1 MKSTG
6 IVRKLDNLGRIVLP
20 KELRDTMEIEEK
32 DPIEFLIDNTRGT
45 IVLRKYQDRLCIFC
59 GSPDNLF
66 LYRDRLICQ
75 SCSVSFSNEGSKQT
89 STHAYILNQDTQTEV
104 KQVRRKANS
113 MERLLILL
121 KENPKASQKELSR
134 LLDLSQ
140 GRVSQLLKEVKSKS
154 IEA

>member
-32 DPIEFLIDNTRGT
+32 DPIEFFIDNTRGT

-59 GSPDNLF
+59 GSPDDLF
-66 LYRDRLICQ
+66 LFKEKLICQ
-75 SCSVSFSNEGSKQT
+75 SCSVSFSNEGSTQT
-89 STHAYILNQDTQTEV
+89 STHAYILNHDTQTEV
-104 KQVRRKANS
+104 KQVRRKATS

-140 GRVSQLLKEVKSKS
+140 GRVSQLLKQVKSKS
-154 IEA
+154 IQQ

>member
-32 DPIEFLIDNTRGT
+32 DPIEFFIDNTKGT

-66 LYRDRLICQ
+66 LFRDRLICH
-75 SCSVSFSNEGSKQT
+75 SCSLSFSNEGLKQT
-89 STHAYILNQDTQTEV
+89 DTHAYILNQDIQTEV

-121 KENPKASQKELSR
+121 NENPNATQKELST
-134 LLDLSQ
+134 LLSLSQ

-154 IEA
+154 IQQ